1 MSYSLNNM
9 KGVKKGGVQVDYRH
23 EIKHY
28 ITPADAAAIQINM
41 KAVASLDPHAE
52 KQGAYRIRSLYF
64 DDPRDT
70 ALWDKLDGVNQRRKF
85 RIRYY
90 NADLTYIML
99 ECKMKRDS
107 VGRKLQERLTE
118 EEARRILAGD
128 TAWMAGSGRSL
139 LISLYVEMKTR
150 GLRPKC
156 VVEYMRVPFV
166 YGPGNVR
173 VTIDWNIR
181 TGPPGQ
187 FMDPCGLTLPVEGN
201 PMLLE
206 VKWDEYLP
214 AIIRRATALK
224 GRGPT
229 AFSKY
234 AACRIYG

>member
-1 MSYSLNNM
+1 M
-9 KGVKKGGVQVDYRH
+9 DYRH
-23 EIKHY
+23 EIKHF
-28 ITPADAAAIQINM
+28 ITPADAVSIRQSLS
-41 KAVASLDPHAE
+41 AVASIDAHAQKE
-52 KQGAYRIRSLYF
+52 GAYRIRSLYF
-64 DDPRDT
+64 DDLQNT
-70 ALWDKLDGVNQRRKF
+70 ALWEKLDGVNERRKF

-90 NADLTYIML
+90 NADLSYIML
-99 ECKMKRDS
+99 ECKMKRDN
-107 VGRKLQERLTE
+107 VGCKLQQRLTE
-118 EEARRILAGD
+118 DELRRIIEGD
-128 TAWMAGSGRSL
+128 ITWMAASGKPL
-139 LISLYVEMKTR
+139 LVALYVEMKTK

-187 FMDPCGLTLPVEGN
+187 FMDPRGLTLPVDGD

-214 AIIRRATALK
+214 SIIRRATALK
-224 GRGPT
+224 SRGPT

-234 AACRIYG
+234 AACRVYG

>member
-1 MSYSLNNM
+1 M
-9 KGVKKGGVQVDYRH
+9 DYRH
-23 EIKHY
+23 EIKHC
-28 ITPADAAAIQINM
+28 ITPGDAQAIQANLS
-41 KAVASLDPHAE
+41 AVASIDLHAKKE
-52 KQGAYRIRSLYF
+52 GCYRIRSLYF
-64 DDPRDT
+64 DDLNNT
-70 ALWDKLDGVNQRRKF
+70 ALWEKLDGVNQRRKF

-90 NADLTYIML
+90 NNDLNYIML
-99 ECKMKRDS
+99 ECKMKRDN
-107 VGRKLQERLTE
+107 VGCKLQEKLTE
-118 EEARRILAGD
+118 DELRRILDGD
-128 TAWMAGSGRSL
+128 IAWMVTSGRPL
-139 LISLYVEMKTR
+139 LAVLYVEMKVH

-181 TGPPGQ
+181 TGPPAQ

-214 AIIRRATALK
+214 SVIRRATALK
-224 GRGPT
+224 SRGAA

-234 AACRIYG
+234 AACRVYG